1 MRNFDDLGIKAV
13 NDAMKNESDA
23 GVAFRE
29 KARIKMIR
37 EAEEGQEDNI
47 IELLRDGVGRNS
59 IEKQSAAAKY
69 LEVSDGSDAITLMK
83 GPSDFTDRAINS
95 YFIKRILQPKV
106 GNSSKGIMRLKD
118 GELLSRTDPEGN
130 TSRIRTEDDIFFL
143 DDGFKDFPMMGI
155 NANGQEAK
163 MTLGEQWGL
172 FRKTKRGVP
181 VRQQM
186 REALEAV
193 VVRTPLDNVSGL
205 ANLKF
210 EGFTGR
216 SGRGILLADKVM
228 ERLGGADLD
237 IDTAAFYF
245 NVFPKG
251 LKEISKVYKNE
262 LKEIQKYADK
272 KYGGLEKLGKDFFT
286 IPSKNKK
293 QTSPMATFDPYSRMF
308 VANTIGNAA
317 NKMRGIAVNNRF
329 YIRWLYSQARM
340 NNGTLVDKV
349 QIGQNK
355 GTVFKFIARAS
366 E

>member
-1 MRNFDDLGIKAV
+1 MQEWLGGHVKGKKVAGRYVSNDQLKEYIRKGELDEESLKVIMRNFDDLGIKAV

-155 NANGQEAK
+155 NANGQ
-163 MTLGEQWGL
+163 
-172 FRKTKRGVP
+172 
-181 VRQQM
+181 
-186 REALEAV
+186 
-193 VVRTPLDNVSGL
+193 D
-205 ANLKF
+205 
-210 EGFTGR
+210 
-216 SGRGILLADKVM
+216 
-228 ERLGGADLD
+228 
-237 IDTAAFYF
+237 DT
-245 NVFPKG
+245 
-251 LKEISKVYKNE
+251 
-262 LKEIQKYADK
+262 
-272 KYGGLEKLGKDFFT
+272 
-286 IPSKNKK
+286 
-293 QTSPMATFDPYSRMF
+293 R
-308 VANTIGNAA
+308 
-317 NKMRGIAVNNRF
+317 
-329 YIRWLYSQARM
+329 
-340 NNGTLVDKV
+340 
-349 QIGQNK
+349 
-355 GTVFKFIARAS
+355 
-366 E
+366 